1 MDANLNN
8 FQDNVNGYIEYLKE
22 KTLYFEK
29 LANDENFLF
38 EQINNIEPTHID
50 FLIDFYKNA
59 SGPVNILRLFIL
71 KAVKSGIK
79 INPNYVQEVKS
90 NIRFKNL

>member
-1 MDANLNN
+1 MMESNLNN
-8 FQDNVNGYIEYLKE
+8 FQNDVNAYIEYLKE

-50 FLIDFYKNA
+50 FLINFYKITYC
-59 SGPVNILRLFIL
+59 VD
-71 KAVKSGIK
+71 
-79 INPNYVQEVKS
+79 Q
-90 NIRFKNL
+90 